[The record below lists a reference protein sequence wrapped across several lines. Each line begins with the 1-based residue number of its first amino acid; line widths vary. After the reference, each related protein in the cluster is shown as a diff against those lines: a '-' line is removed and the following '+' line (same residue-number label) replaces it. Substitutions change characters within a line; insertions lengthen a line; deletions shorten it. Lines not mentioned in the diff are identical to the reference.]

1 MQVFS
6 IDIGT
11 RKVAGILGELIF
23 NKIIIKDAVLKEHK
37 KRAMLDGQIHNIEYV
52 TEIVKEVVEEIEKK
66 NNIKIEKATTALAG
80 RNLITEKVDIKKE
93 KKGEILKEDIVQME
107 MESVK
112 KAYEIILNKNNKE
125 YYCVGF
131 SPVLFKIDGEE
142 IKNPLQQFCRDTLEI
157 QSIVTFLP
165 KIVFNSIVSVFKN
178 CGISI
183 DSITLEPIAAL
194 QVTIPEDMRLLNL
207 ALVDIGA
214 GTSDI
219 AITDKGKIIAYGMIP
234 KAGDEITEEICKS
247 FIIDFNEAEKLKRQI
262 ETEKEVEVKNI
273 FGEYIKINY
282 EEFIKAIIDKT
293 EEIATDIADKILDLN
308 FKQPQAVVLVGGGSS
323 LKIIK
328 EKIATKLG
336 ISVTR
341 VGNRLPKDIVNIENI
356 PEILQ
361 GPEGITPIGILETA
375 IYKRG
380 LGFIEIS
387 INGEKEYILNLE
399 QDIKLIDVLLAK
411 GYELKKLYGK
421 PGNALTYNLNGE
433 LKILRGGRAEHAKIY
448 INGIQKNLDDYV
460 KSGDK
465 IFITEAI
472 DGKDAKALI
481 KDILPQDLFLT
492 VELNGNV
499 LNISP
504 RVFCNGKE
512 ISVDEPLKDRADITY
527 YAVNTL
533 TEILAQHGI
542 NPDNTNERDI
552 IITLNGEPVILKQR
566 NYQLKVNG
574 REVSGDYKVKNF
586 DKISFR
592 EIPSYYRIKD
602 ILKSPQK
609 DKIKV
614 KINGKSYDIEKEN
627 YEIYMN
633 GKRVSED
640 EFLINGANIEIK
652 STETNLILSNIFK
665 IYPVDFQQLRGKI
678 IEFYVDGQKAGYTTP
693 IKEGSEIEIKFI

>member
-11 RKVAGILGELIF
+11 RKVAGILGELVS
-23 NKIIIKDAVLKEHK
+23 NKVIIKDAVLKEHR

-52 TEIVKEVVEEIEKK
+52 TEIVKEVVEEIEKR

-93 KKGEILKEDIVQME
+93 KKGEIESDDILQIE

-112 KAYEIILNKNNKE
+112 KAYEIIINKNKKE

-131 SPVLFKIDGEE
+131 SPVYFKIDGEE
-142 IKNPLQQFCRDTLEI
+142 IKNPLQQFCREAFEI

-165 KIVFNSIVSVFKN
+165 KIAFNSMVSVFKN
-178 CGISI
+178 CNLKIE
-183 DSITLEPIAAL
+183 SITLEPIAAL

-234 KAGDEITEEICKS
+234 KAGDEITEEICRN
-247 FIIDFNEAEKLKRQI
+247 FIIDFNEAEKLKRNI
-262 ETEKEVEVKNI
+262 EREKDIEVKNI
-273 FGEYIKINY
+273 FGNSVKINY
-282 EEFIKAIIDKT
+282 DEFIKAIIDKV

-323 LKIIK
+323 LNLIK
-328 EKIATKLG
+328 EKIASKLG
-336 ISVTR
+336 IPATR
-341 VGNRLPKDIVNIENI
+341 VGYRLPKDIVNIENI
-356 PEILQ
+356 PPVLQ
-361 GPEGITPIGILETA
+361 GPEGITPVGILETA

-380 LGFIEIS
+380 IGFIEVI

-399 QDIKLIDVLLAK
+399 QNIKLIDILMAK

-448 INGIQKNLDDYV
+448 INGIQKNLEDYV
-460 KSGDK
+460 KNGDK

-472 DGKDAKALI
+472 DGIDASALI
-481 KDILPQDLFLT
+481 KDILPQDLFLS

-499 LNISP
+499 IKISP
-504 RVFCNGKE
+504 RVFCDGKE
-512 ISVDEPLKDRADITY
+512 ISVDEPLKDRANITY
-527 YAVNTL
+527 ESVSTVL
-533 TEILAQHGI
+533 EILAQQGF

-552 IITLNGEPVILKQR
+552 IITLNGEPVVLKQR

-586 DKISFR
+586 DKILFR
-592 EIPSYYRIKD
+592 EVPSFYRIKD
-602 ILKSPQK
+602 ILKEPQK
-609 DKIKV
+609 NKIKV
-614 KINGKSYDIEKEN
+614 KINGKIFEIEKES

-633 GKRVSED
+633 GKKVSED

-652 STETNLILSNIFK
+652 SAEVNLILSNIFK
-665 IYPVDFQQLRGKI
+665 TYPVDFQKAKGKI
-678 IEFYVDGQKAGYTTP
+678 IEFYVDGEKAGYTTP
-693 IKEGSEIEIKFI
+693 IKEGSEIEIKFV

>member
-1 MQVFS
+1 MYVFS

-11 RKVAGILGELIF
+11 RKVAGILGELIS
-23 NKIIIKDAVLKEHK
+23 NKIVIKDAVLKEHK

-93 KKGEILKEDIVQME
+93 KKGEIIQDDIIQIE

-112 KAYEIILNKNNKE
+112 KAYEIIINKNHKE

-142 IKNPLQQFCRDTLEI
+142 IKNPLQQFCKDTFEI

-165 KIVFNSIVSVFKN
+165 RIAFNSMVSVFKN
-178 CGISI
+178 CNLKI
-183 DSITLEPIAAL
+183 DGITLEPIAAL
-194 QVTIPEDMRLLNL
+194 YVTIPEDMRLLNL

-219 AITDKGKIIAYGMIP
+219 AITDRGKIIAYGMIP
-234 KAGDEITEEICKS
+234 KAGDEITEEICRN
-247 FIIDFNEAEKLKRQI
+247 FIIDFNEAEKLKRKI

-273 FGEYIKINY
+273 FGECIKINY
-282 EEFIKAIIDKT
+282 EEFIKAIMDKT
-293 EEIATDIADKILDLN
+293 EEIATDIADKILNLN
-308 FKQPQAVVLVGGGSS
+308 FRQPQAVVLVGGGSS

-336 ISVTR
+336 ISATR
-341 VGNRLPKDIVNIENI
+341 VGNRLPKDIANIENI

-361 GPEGITPIGILETA
+361 GPEGITPLGILETA

-380 LGFIEIS
+380 IGFIEII

-399 QDIKLIDVLLAK
+399 QNIKLIDVLMSK
-411 GYELKKLYGK
+411 GFELKKLYGK
-421 PGNALTYNLNGE
+421 PGNALTYTLNGE
-433 LKILRGGRAEHAKIY
+433 LKILRGSQAEHAKIY
-448 INGIQKNLDDYV
+448 INGVQKNLDDYV
-460 KSGDK
+460 KNGDK

-472 DGKDAKALI
+472 DGKDAGALI
-481 KDILPQDLFLT
+481 KDILPPDLFLS
-492 VELNGNV
+492 VELNGNI
-499 LNISP
+499 LQISP

-512 ISVDEPLKDRADITY
+512 ISADEPLKDRADITY
-527 YAVNTL
+527 ESISTVA
-533 TEILAQHGI
+533 EILAQQGFS
-542 NPDNTNERDI
+542 PDNTNERDI

-586 DKISFR
+586 DKILFR
-592 EIPSYYRIKD
+592 EVPSFYRIKD
-602 ILKSPQK
+602 ILKEPQK
-609 DKIKV
+609 NKIKV
-614 KINGKSYDIEKEN
+614 KINGKFYEIEKEN

-652 STETNLILSNIFK
+652 SAEGNLILSNIFK
-665 IYPVDFQQLRGKI
+665 TYPVDFQQAKGKI
-678 IEFYVDGQKAGYTTP
+678 IEFYVDGVKAGYTTP
-693 IKEGSEIEIKFI
+693 IKEGAEIEIRFI

>member
-1 MQVFS
+1 MYVFS

-11 RKVAGILGELIF
+11 RKVAGILGELIS
-23 NKIIIKDAVLKEHK
+23 NKIVIKDAVLKEHK

-93 KKGEILKEDIVQME
+93 KKGEIIQDDIIQIE

-112 KAYEIILNKNNKE
+112 KAYEIIINKNHKE

-142 IKNPLQQFCRDTLEI
+142 IKNPLQQFCRDTFEI

-165 KIVFNSIVSVFKN
+165 RIAFNSMVSVFKN
-178 CGISI
+178 CNLKI
-183 DSITLEPIAAL
+183 DGITLEPIAAL
-194 QVTIPEDMRLLNL
+194 YVTIPEDMRLLNL

-219 AITDKGKIIAYGMIP
+219 AITDRGKIIAYGMIP
-234 KAGDEITEEICKS
+234 KAGDEITEEICRN
-247 FIIDFNEAEKLKRQI
+247 FIIDFNEAEKLKRKI

-273 FGEYIKINY
+273 FGECIKINY
-282 EEFIKAIIDKT
+282 EEFIKAIMDKT
-293 EEIATDIADKILDLN
+293 EEIATDIADKILNLN
-308 FKQPQAVVLVGGGSS
+308 FRQPQAVVLVGGGSS

-336 ISVTR
+336 ISATR
-341 VGNRLPKDIVNIENI
+341 VGNRLPKDIANIENI

-361 GPEGITPIGILETA
+361 GPEGITPLGILETA
-375 IYKRG
+375 VYKRG
-380 LGFIEIS
+380 IGFIEII

-399 QDIKLIDVLLAK
+399 QNIKLIDVLMSK
-411 GYELKKLYGK
+411 GFELKKLYGK
-421 PGNALTYNLNGE
+421 PGNALTYTLNGE
-433 LKILRGGRAEHAKIY
+433 LKILRGSQAEHAKIY
-448 INGIQKNLDDYV
+448 INGVQKNLDDYV
-460 KSGDK
+460 KNGDK

-472 DGKDAKALI
+472 DGKDAGALI
-481 KDILPQDLFLT
+481 KDILPPDLFLS
-492 VELNGNV
+492 VELNGNI
-499 LNISP
+499 LQISP

-512 ISVDEPLKDRADITY
+512 ISADEPLKDRADITY
-527 YAVNTL
+527 ESISTVA
-533 TEILAQHGI
+533 EILAQQGFS
-542 NPDNTNERDI
+542 PDNTNERDI

-586 DKISFR
+586 DKILFR
-592 EIPSYYRIKD
+592 EVPSFYRIKD
-602 ILKSPQK
+602 ILKEPQK
-609 DKIKV
+609 NKIKV
-614 KINGKSYDIEKEN
+614 KINGKFYEIEKEN

-652 STETNLILSNIFK
+652 SAEGNLILSNIFK
-665 IYPVDFQQLRGKI
+665 TYPVDFQQAKGKI
-678 IEFYVDGQKAGYTTP
+678 IEFYVDGVKAGYTTP
-693 IKEGSEIEIKFI
+693 IKEGAEIEIRFI